1 MCASLNLNNASVVTD
16 LLQRQVYIVSINNFT
31 TMKLKT
37 SISVLAGCLVIFLF
51 IMLPVFLSMKSQK
64 DESIASFK
72 GSDFSLK
79 DMNNNTITQESFD
92 GPLTA
97 IFFGFTNCPDVCP
110 MTLNKMD
117 IVLDKLGNKKKDI
130 KVFFI
135 SVDPERDT
143 PEVVKDYLSNFD
155 NKFIGITGDPEKI
168 FLLYKSWGVISKKI
182 FLENGEYNVDHSTPV
197 ILLKNGKFVS
207 MISHRDDIKKSTK
220 ILKKYL

>member
-1 MCASLNLNNASVVTD
+1 
-16 LLQRQVYIVSINNFT
+16 
-31 TMKLKT
+31 MKLKT
-37 SISVLAGCLVIFLF
+37 SISILAGCLIIFLF
-51 IMLPVFLSMKSQK
+51 IMLPVFLSMKDKK
-64 DESIASFK
+64 DESIAAFK

-79 DMNNNTITQESFD
+79 DMNNKIITQESFN

-117 IVLDKLGNKKKDI
+117 IVLDKLKNKKNL

-143 PEVVKDYLSNFD
+143 PEVIKNYLSNFD
-155 NKFIGITGDPEKI
+155 NNFIGITGDAEKI
-168 FLLYKSWGVISKKI
+168 FLLYQSWGIMSKKV
-182 FLENGEYNVDHSTPV
+182 FSENGEYNIDHSSPV
-197 ILLKNGKFVS
+197 ILLKNGKYVA
-207 MISHRDDIKKSTK
+207 MISHRDDIKSSLK

>member
-1 MCASLNLNNASVVTD
+1 
-16 LLQRQVYIVSINNFT
+16 
-31 TMKLKT
+31 MKLKT
-37 SISVLAGCLVIFLF
+37 SISILAGCLLIFLF
-51 IMLPVFLSMKSQK
+51 IMLPVFLSMQDKKEQT
-64 DESIASFK
+64 IASFK

-79 DMNNNTITQESFD
+79 DMNNNTITQESFN

-117 IVLDKLGNKKKDI
+117 IVLDKLKNKKKNL

-143 PEVVKDYLSNFD
+143 PEVVKNYLSNFD
-155 NKFIGITGDPEKI
+155 NNFVGITGEPEKI
-168 FLLYKSWGVISKKI
+168 FLLYQSWGVMSKKI
-182 FLENGEYNVDHSTPV
+182 FLENGEYDIDHSSPV
-197 ILLKNGKFVS
+197 ILLKDGKYIA
-207 MISHRDDIKKSTK
+207 MISHRDDIKSSVK

>member
-1 MCASLNLNNASVVTD
+1 
-16 LLQRQVYIVSINNFT
+16 
-31 TMKLKT
+31 MKLKT
-37 SISVLAGCLVIFLF
+37 SISILSGCLIIFLF

-64 DESIASFK
+64 DDSIAAFK

-79 DMNNNTITQESFD
+79 DMNNNTITQKSFN

-168 FLLYKSWGVISKKI
+168 FLLYKSWGVMSKKI
-182 FLENGEYNVDHSTPV
+182 FLDNGEYNIDHSTPV
-197 ILLKNGKFVS
+197 ILLKNGEYIS
-207 MISHRDDIKKSTK
+207 MISHRDDIKKSIK